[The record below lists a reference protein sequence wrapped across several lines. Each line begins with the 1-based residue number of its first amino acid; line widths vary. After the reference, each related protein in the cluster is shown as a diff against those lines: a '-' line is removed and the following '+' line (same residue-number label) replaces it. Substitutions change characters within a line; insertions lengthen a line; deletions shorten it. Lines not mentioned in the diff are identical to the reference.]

1 MFYEKCSAEFNIS
14 AQHVTEIELEHA
26 FAVDGDVSK
35 VVLFCSVFVFCFCF

>member
-26 FAVDGDVSK
+26 FVVDGGVSK
-35 VVLFCSVFVFCFCF
+35 VDLLSSGFVFCFCF